1 MKTGFYK
8 ILIIHIIL
16 IMVALLVAY
25 LHIMSVWD
33 ENRINYKTLIK
44 HEKVLVYEL
53 HNGNKYEILAAT
65 DTMNFQEMKYYYDQ
79 DRISKGIPINFPFK
93 IITTTSEWYLIKYYS
108 DSTIAELKRI
118 NSFINEERYSTQT
131 IWVDARHI
139 HHQE

>member
-16 IMVALLVAY
+16 IMVALLVVY

-53 HNGNKYEILAAT
+53 HNGYKYEILAAT

-79 DRISKGIPINFPFK
+79 DRISKDIPIKFPFK

-131 IWVDARHI
+131 IWVDVRHI